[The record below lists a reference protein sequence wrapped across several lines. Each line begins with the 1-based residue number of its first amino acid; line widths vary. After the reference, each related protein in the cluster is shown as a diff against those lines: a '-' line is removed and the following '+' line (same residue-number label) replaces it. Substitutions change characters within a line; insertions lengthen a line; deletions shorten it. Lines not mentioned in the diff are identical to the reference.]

1 MPFFPGLAGNR
12 KYGRIIDRKTQ
23 TDSHCAAQKR
33 CFLRRHS
40 HDRKTKLPL
49 AAFVAD
55 NATVRG
61 HVTAGKGSSIYFGAV
76 IRSESD
82 TTAIG
87 EDTNIQDNCVLH
99 TDKGF
104 PITIGRGCT
113 IGHAAILHG
122 CTIGDNTLIGMGAI
136 LLNGAR
142 VGRDCIVGAGALV
155 PQGMEIPDG
164 SLAFGSPAKVRRA
177 MTTEEIESNR
187 AAAAFYCREAE
198 EYAE

>member
-1 MPFFPGLAGNR
+1 M
-12 KYGRIIDRKTQ
+12 IE
-23 TDSHCAAQKR
+23 
-33 CFLRRHS
+33 
-40 HDRKTKLPL
+40 KTKLPL

-122 CTIGDNTLIGMGAI
+122 CTIGDNTLIGMGATI
-136 LLNGAR
+136 LDHAVVGHGA
-142 VGRDCIVGAGALV
+142 IVAAGALV
-155 PQGMEIPDG
+155 LKNTVIGDG
-164 SLAFGSPAKVRRA
+164 ELWGGVPARFIKKVDPEQAKELNVGYAQHYVMYSDWYRRSDA
-177 MTTEEIESNR
+177 HPEHTHYCTTS
-187 AAAAFYCREAE
+187 E
-198 EYAE
+198 EYDEATRR